1 MSLVANLK
9 VEVDDASYIISLL
22 SSRTTTLAVEL
33 DKLNKQAENGEIST
47 DELIEARKPVIEEST
62 QLNNIF
68 TSVVGQVQEQFSNYS
83 HLKGDNDNE

>member
-68 TSVVGQVQEQFSNYS
+68 TSIVGQVQEQFSNIS
-83 HLKGDNDNE
+83 IKGENENE